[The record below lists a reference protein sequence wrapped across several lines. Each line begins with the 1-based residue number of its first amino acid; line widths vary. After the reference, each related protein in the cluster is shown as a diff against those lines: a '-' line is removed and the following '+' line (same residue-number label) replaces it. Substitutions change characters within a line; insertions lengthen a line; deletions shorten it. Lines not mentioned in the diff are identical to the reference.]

1 MSISRFEIEA
11 ALLEIPG
18 LRIGLAVPFDNRYA
32 GEEVG
37 AFVVPHVGMHL
48 SAEQVI
54 EQCRARLG
62 FEKCPKVTVFGQDAP
77 LTAADDYDRAALK
90 PLFARWKDT
99 RFIP

>member
-18 LRIGLAVPFDNRYA
+18 LRIGLAVPFDNRFA

-37 AFVVPHVGMHL
+37 AFVVPHVGVHL

-62 FEKCPKVTVFGQDAP
+62 FEKCPKVIVFGKEAP
-77 LTAADDYDRAALK
+77 QAATDEYDRTALK
-90 PLFARWKDT
+90 RLFARWKDT